1 MRTVNYLIKNKGTVI
16 MLTMLSIVLVCCK
29 SQAPATKSTAST
41 TSSSTASTANP
52 NSLVPG
58 NNDVTIAQSH
68 WPGTSLT
75 NLADGF
81 SLYNNK
87 CVDCHEAKLPQDFSV
102 DDWNAIL
109 PKMGRKAHLDS
120 LQYKSVYR
128 YILAKRETILSAK
141 K

>member
-1 MRTVNYLIKNKGTVI
+1 
-16 MLTMLSIVLVCCK
+16 MLVMLSIVLVCCK
-29 SQAPATKSTAST
+29 SHAPATKSTAAS
-41 TSSSTASTANP
+41 TSSSAATVDNPAP

-58 NNDVTIAQSH
+58 DNDVTIAQSH

-81 SLYNNK
+81 SLYTNK

-102 DDWNAIL
+102 DEWNAIL

-120 LQYKSVYR
+120 LQYISVYR
-128 YILAKRETILSAK
+128 YVLAKRETILSAK